1 METLSINEI
10 YQRLEQLK
18 GWELTGNEITK
29 DFQFN
34 DFKEAMEFVNKIAAE
49 AERVQHHPDI
59 TIRYNKVRIAV
70 TTHSDSGLTYQDFE
84 LAKVIEQLV

>member
-1 METLSINEI
+1 MESMSINEI

-34 DFKEAMEFVNKIAAE
+34 DFKAAMEFVNNIAAE
-49 AERVQHHPDI
+49 AERVDHHPDI
-59 TIRYNKVRIAV
+59 TIKYNKVRISI

-84 LAKVIEQLV
+84 LAKFIEQIV